1 MSLVT
6 ALLVGWNAFSLTDGL
21 CEEDRS
27 LIAEISLQAH
37 FNAQGKVGSGYDIIT
52 AIYGSCVFE
61 KKMNAIGCTF
71 TPFTFPSSLQI
82 VFSCGGKQSSKT
94 STFVKAIEQ
103 WRKEN
108 ATNEVVQTLWNQY
121 KENNDSIISILSKN
135 DTNMTLLK
143 SLFNEKLEIMYTISQ
158 LSNVEIIPELLY
170 DLMKT
175 TNQLENVVGC
185 IVAGAGGYDSFYCIF
200 KPVDTIE
207 QEINE
212 IWNRYGYSIS
222 TVKQHGNKLIIS
234 YYCL

>member
-1 MSLVT
+1 MTS
-6 ALLVGWNAFSLTDGL
+6 LLVGWDVLSSTNCL

-61 KKMNAIGCTF
+61 KKMNVIGCSF

-108 ATNEVVQTLWNQY
+108 ETNKDVQTLWNQY
-121 KENNDSIISILSKN
+121 KENNDSIISMLCRN
-135 DTNMTLLK
+135 DTNTSLLK
-143 SLFNEKLEIMYTISQ
+143 SLFIEKLEIMYTISQ

-170 DLMKT
+170 NLMKT

-212 IWNRYGYSIS
+212 IWKCYGYSIS
-222 TVKQHGNKLIIS
+222 TVKEHGDKLIIS
-234 YYCL
+234 YYCF

>member
-1 MSLVT
+1 
-6 ALLVGWNAFSLTDGL
+6 
-21 CEEDRS
+21 
-27 LIAEISLQAH
+27 
-37 FNAQGKVGSGYDIIT
+37 
-52 AIYGSCVFE
+52 
-61 KKMNAIGCTF
+61 MNVIGCSF

-108 ATNEVVQTLWNQY
+108 ETNKDVQTLWNQY
-121 KENNDSIISILSKN
+121 KENNDYIISMLCRN
-135 DTNMTLLK
+135 DTNSSLLK
-143 SLFNEKLEIMYTISQ
+143 SLFIEKLEIMYTISQ

-170 DLMKT
+170 NLMKT

-212 IWNRYGYSIS
+212 IWKRYGYSIS
-222 TVKQHGNKLIIS
+222 TVKEHGDKLIIS
-234 YYCL
+234 YYCF

>member
-6 ALLVGWNAFSLTDGL
+6 ALLVGWNVFSLTDGL

-108 ATNEVVQTLWNQY
+108 ATNEEVQTLWNQY
-121 KENNDSIISILSKN
+121 KENNDSIISILSRN